1 MHLNDDDNEP
11 VAEMEDVDDP
21 VVLEVVDSGTT
32 GVILATPPQ
41 NEARNTKKRK
51 QHTITDFF
59 VKKHINKK

>member
-32 GVILATPPQ
+32 GVILATPSQ
-41 NEARNTKKRK
+41 NEA
-51 QHTITDFF
+51 
-59 VKKHINKK
+59 